1 MNNLES
7 LFKKLEELVSW
18 HDYYNQQQNP
28 IEANKVQKQIEQ
40 LKKTITEIKNG
51 QIKSVSEKGQHN

>member
-1 MNNLES
+1 MNNLET
-7 LFKKLEELVSW
+7 LFKKLEELVAW

-51 QIKSVSEKGQHN
+51 QTKSVSQKGQHN